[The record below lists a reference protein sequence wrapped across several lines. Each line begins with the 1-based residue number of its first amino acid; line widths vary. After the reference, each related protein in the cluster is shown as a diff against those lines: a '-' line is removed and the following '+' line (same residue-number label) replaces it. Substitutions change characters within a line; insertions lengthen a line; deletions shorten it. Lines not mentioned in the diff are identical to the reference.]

1 MDKYIK
7 PETEIL
13 VLDEKDII
21 TTSGEP
27 EDTEDDIDW

>member
-21 TTSGEP
+21 TASGEP